1 MGRIAEMRTLT
12 LVVGGG
18 PAGSSCAWKL
28 ASANMPCLLVD
39 KQEFPR
45 DKVCGGILSHRSC
58 SVLTGAGMV
67 TTEELEDL
75 TVRKHSKISFF
86 HRGEFL
92 RTFTSTSHPVR
103 VVSRKW
109 FDSFLLD
116 RARSAGAEVITG
128 VKVESV
134 DSRSAVT
141 SSGEKML
148 FSHLVGADGCT
159 SVVRKLV
166 SGRRSRKTGMGLEY
180 RVPLSEM
187 DREPDGI
194 EIHFGYLPYGYLWVI
209 PGEAGVSVGAGAVGS
224 PASPEDIVEALGKF
238 MEFLSV
244 SRENHRLHGA
254 SMPSLV
260 LHGNLGRDNLYL
272 AGDAAGL
279 VDHVSGEGIGHAVE
293 SGFMAADCILA
304 GDDRKSILR
313 RDGNCIR
320 MVRQSILYR
329 HLLFSRLT
337 RGTAMMSLRDS
348 AKFARGY
355 CKIISGVETYNRMF
369 SRILDLHGDNHD

>member
-1 MGRIAEMRTLT
+1 MRNLT

-28 ASANMPCLLVD
+28 ASAHIPCRVVE
-39 KQEFPR
+39 KQDFPR
-45 DKVCGGILSHRSC
+45 DKVCGGILSRRAC
-58 SVLTGAGMV
+58 SVLTGSGMV
-67 TTEELEDL
+67 SAEELEDL
-75 TVRKHSKISFF
+75 TLRKHSKISFF

-92 RTFTSTSHPVR
+92 RTYTSATHPVR
-103 VVSRKW
+103 VVSRKR

-141 SSGEKML
+141 STGEKML

-166 SGRRSRKTGMGLEY
+166 SDRRSRKTGMGLEY
-180 RVPLSEM
+180 LVPLSEM
-187 DREPDGI
+187 DRQPDGI
-194 EIHFGYLPYGYLWVI
+194 EIHFGHLPYGYLWVI
-209 PGEAGVSVGAGAVGS
+209 PGKDRASVGAGAAGS

-238 MEFLSV
+238 MDSLSI
-244 SRENHRLHGA
+244 SRENHQLRGA

-272 AGDAAGL
+272 VGDAAGL
-279 VDHVSGEGIGHAVE
+279 VDHISGEGIGYAAE

-337 RGTAMMSLRDS
+337 RGTAMIGLRDS
-348 AKFARGY
+348 VEFARGY
-355 CKIISGVETYNRMF
+355 WNIISGVETYNTMF
-369 SRILDLHGDNHD
+369 SRILDLQGGTRA

>member
-1 MGRIAEMRTLT
+1 MPTLT

-28 ASANMPCLLVD
+28 ASANIPCRVVE

-45 DKVCGGILSHRSC
+45 DKVCGGILSHRAC
-58 SVLTGAGMV
+58 SVLSESGMV
-67 TTEELEDL
+67 SAGELEELTL
-75 TVRKHSKISFF
+75 RKHSRISFF
-86 HRGEFL
+86 HRGQHL
-92 RTFTSTSHPVR
+92 RTYTSDSHPVR
-103 VVSRKW
+103 VISRKR

-116 RARSAGAEVITG
+116 RVRSAGAEVITG
-128 VKVESV
+128 MKVASV
-134 DSRSAVT
+134 DSRSALTV
-141 SSGEKML
+141 SGERMP

-194 EIHFGYLPYGYLWVI
+194 EIHFGHVPYGYLWVI
-209 PGEAGVSVGAGAVGS
+209 PGKDSVSVGAGAVGS
-224 PASPEDIVEALGKF
+224 PASPEDILETLREF
-238 MEFLSV
+238 MAYLSI
-244 SRENHRLHGA
+244 SSEDHQLRGA
-254 SMPSLV
+254 SIPSLV
-260 LHGNLGRDNLYL
+260 LHRNLGRDNLYL

-304 GDDRKSILR
+304 GDDRRAVLR

-329 HLLFSRLT
+329 HLLFSRVT
-337 RGTAMMSLRDS
+337 RGTAMMSLRDCAEFS
-348 AKFARGY
+348 RGY
-355 CKIISGVETYNRMF
+355 WNTISGIETYNGMF
-369 SRILDLHGDNHD
+369 SRILDLHGGTHV

>member
-1 MGRIAEMRTLT
+1 MRNLT

-28 ASANMPCLLVD
+28 ASASMPCRVVD
-39 KQEFPR
+39 KQKFPR
-45 DKVCGGILSHRSC
+45 DKVCGGILSHRAC
-58 SVLTGAGMV
+58 SVLSESGMV
-67 TTEELEDL
+67 SDEELEEL
-75 TVRKHSKISFF
+75 TLRKHSRISFF
-86 HRGEFL
+86 HRGKLL
-92 RTFTSTSHPVR
+92 RTFTSAAHPVR
-103 VVSRKW
+103 LVSRKR

-134 DSRSAVT
+134 DSRSAAT
-141 SSGEKML
+141 SSGENMP

-187 DREPDGI
+187 DLEPDGI
-194 EIHFGYLPYGYLWVI
+194 EIHFGHLPYGYLWLI
-209 PGEAGVSVGAGAVGS
+209 PGKGSVSVGAGAVGS
-224 PASPEDIVEALGKF
+224 PASPEDIVEALGEF
-238 MEFLSV
+238 MDSLSV
-244 SRENHRLHGA
+244 SSGNHQLRGA
-254 SMPSLV
+254 SIPSLV
-260 LHGNLGRDNLYL
+260 LHGNLGRNNIYL
-272 AGDAAGL
+272 TGDAAGL
-279 VDHVSGEGIGHAVE
+279 VDHISGEGIGHAVE

-304 GDDRKSILR
+304 DDDRRSVLR

-348 AKFARGY
+348 PEFARGY
-355 CKIISGVETYNRMF
+355 WNIISGVETYNGMF
-369 SRILDLHGDNHD
+369 SRILG